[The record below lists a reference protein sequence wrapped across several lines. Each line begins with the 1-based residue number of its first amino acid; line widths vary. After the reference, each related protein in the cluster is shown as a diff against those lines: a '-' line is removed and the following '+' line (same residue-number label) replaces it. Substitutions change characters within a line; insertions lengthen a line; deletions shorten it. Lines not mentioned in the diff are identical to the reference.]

1 MPATAKVGY
10 HNRRRPTA
18 IEAHEAA
25 RVLRKHAI
33 ALGSPRAYIIRPL
46 VS

>member
-18 IEAHEAA
+18 IEAPA

-33 ALGSPRAYIIRPL
+33 ALGSPRAYMIRPL